1 MIDILDG
8 MNTLESDPEDESRRI
23 MVGNSPSKKV
33 MLGIVAIAVAVV
45 AAASKNS
52 VIEALA

>member
-8 MNTLESDPEDESRRI
+8 MNTLESDPEDESRWI